1 MGLEITD
8 TFAEPY
14 SQATASLPSSFSP
27 SVIGVN
33 GIPYLL
39 DTTQNKYNR
48 RSIPVVEQRNTG
60 DQRDLLLL
68 PQNIW
73 RQTVSGWHYGAG
85 QSHVDRD
92 DALPFRFS
100 ESYGIDPWTKWQIS
114 VLPLSEQH
122 MDLSNQTASAHLV
135 VHGADLVVSASAGLV
150 WWDGLGPS
158 ASSTFQNLS
167 YDVADVAYDG
177 ENVIVLDTQGD
188 VKYCPNPSTATT
200 HVSLTDPT
208 FIGYNKDY
216 LISNESN
223 VLVNITSGSA
233 SAVYVHPLSSFR
245 WVDSCE
251 GPNAIYVLGGI
262 ADRWVVHRL
271 GIKADGTGLDP
282 AIVAAQ
288 LPDGEIGYSIGSYLG
303 FVFIGT
309 DKGVRMAQ
317 PNANGDLLLGPI
329 IPTNDPVKCFEG
341 QDRFVWYGISSMD
354 ATYSSVQNDQADV
367 FPSGQVCGLGRM
379 DLSQFTVT
387 SLTPAFANDLAVP
400 EESGK
405 TVQSV
410 VTYLGKRVYAING
423 GGVYY
428 EGDVLMPGGWLSEGF
443 MSFSVE
449 DLKTSLYQQ
458 AKWLP
463 GCAGKIYFDIAFDS
477 TGYGRYGEITVSN
490 NIRSDNLSL
499 HGVQFSRMKPRYVL
513 TRCPLNN
520 AVGPIMTRWE
530 MRSVAVR
537 GQSSRWE
544 LPIMLHDEIEID
556 SVKYVRDVNRD
567 FDALMSLVESG
578 IIFVFQESGRSYQ
591 TVARDFVWQAEKLSS
606 NGRGWQGVYT
616 LVVEEVM

>member
-1 MGLEITD
+1 MGFEITD

-114 VLPLSEQH
+114 ILPLSEQH

-135 VHGADLVVSASAGLV
+135 VHGSDLVVSASAGLV

-233 SAVYVHPLSSFR
+233 SAVYVHPITSFR

-262 ADRWVVHRL
+262 ADKWVVHRL
-271 GIKADGTGLDP
+271 SIKSDGTGLDP

-354 ATYSSVQNDQADV
+354 ATYSSVQNDQANV
-367 FPSGQVCGLGRM
+367 FPTGQVCGLGRM

-387 SLTPAFANDLAVP
+387 SLTPAFANDLAAP

-428 EGDVLMPGGWLSEGF
+428 ESDVLMPGGWLSEGF

-449 DLKTSLYQQ
+449 DLKTGLYQQ

-477 TGYGRYGEITVSN
+477 TGYGRYGEITISN

-513 TRCPLNN
+513 TRCSIDNT
-520 AVGPIMTRWE
+520 VGPIMTRWE

>member
-14 SQATASLPSSFSP
+14 SQAAASLPSSFSP

-33 GIPYLL
+33 GVPYLL

-85 QSHVDRD
+85 QSHIDRD
-92 DALPFRFS
+92 DALPFRFA

-114 VLPLSEQH
+114 ILPLSEQQ
-122 MDLSNQTASAHLV
+122 MNLSNQTASAHLV
-135 VHGADLVVSASAGLV
+135 VHGDDLVVSASAGLV

-167 YDVADVAYDG
+167 YDVVDVAYDG
-177 ENVIVLDTQGD
+177 ENVIALDTQGV
-188 VKYCPNPSTATT
+188 VKYCPNPSTANT

-223 VLVNITSGSA
+223 VLVNITSGTA
-233 SAVYVHPLSSFR
+233 STVYTHPLNSFR
-245 WVDSCE
+245 WIDSCD

-262 ADRWVVHRL
+262 ADRWVVHRV

-288 LPDGEIGYSIGSYLG
+288 LPDGETGYSIGSYLG

-329 IPTNDPVKCFEG
+329 IPTNSPVKCFEG
-341 QDRFVWYGISSMD
+341 QDRFVWYGVSSMD
-354 ATYSSVQNDQADV
+354 STYSSVQNDQADV
-367 FPSGQVCGLGRM
+367 FPTGQVCGLGRM

-387 SLTPAFANDLAVP
+387 SLTPAYANDLAVP

-410 VTYLGKRVYAING
+410 VTYQGKRVYAING

-428 EGDVLMPGGWLSEGF
+428 EGDDLMPGGWLSEGF

-513 TRCPLNN
+513 TRCRFNN
-520 AVGPIMTRWE
+520 TVGPVMTRWE
-530 MRSVAVR
+530 MRSVPVR

-544 LPIMLHDEIEID
+544 LPILLHDEIEID
-556 SVKYVRDVNRD
+556 SVKYVRDVNKD
-567 FDALMSLVESG
+567 FEALMSLVESG
-578 IIFVFQESGRSYQ
+578 VIFVFQESGRSYQ
-591 TVARDFVWQAEKLSS
+591 TVARDFVWQPEKLSS

>member
-1 MGLEITD
+1 
-8 TFAEPY
+8 
-14 SQATASLPSSFSP
+14 
-27 SVIGVN
+27 
-33 GIPYLL
+33 
-39 DTTQNKYNR
+39 
-48 RSIPVVEQRNTG
+48 
-60 DQRDLLLL
+60 
-68 PQNIW
+68 
-73 RQTVSGWHYGAG
+73 
-85 QSHVDRD
+85 
-92 DALPFRFS
+92 
-100 ESYGIDPWTKWQIS
+100 
-114 VLPLSEQH
+114 
-122 MDLSNQTASAHLV
+122 
-135 VHGADLVVSASAGLV
+135 
-150 WWDGLGPS
+150 
-158 ASSTFQNLS
+158 
-167 YDVADVAYDG
+167 
-177 ENVIVLDTQGD
+177 
-188 VKYCPNPSTATT
+188 
-200 HVSLTDPT
+200 
-208 FIGYNKDY
+208 
-216 LISNESN
+216 
-223 VLVNITSGSA
+223 
-233 SAVYVHPLSSFR
+233 
-245 WVDSCE
+245 
-251 GPNAIYVLGGI
+251 
-262 ADRWVVHRL
+262 
-271 GIKADGTGLDP
+271 
-282 AIVAAQ
+282 
-288 LPDGEIGYSIGSYLG
+288 
-303 FVFIGT
+303 
-309 DKGVRMAQ
+309 
-317 PNANGDLLLGPI
+317 
-329 IPTNDPVKCFEG
+329 
-341 QDRFVWYGISSMD
+341 
-354 ATYSSVQNDQADV
+354 
-367 FPSGQVCGLGRM
+367 
-379 DLSQFTVT
+379 
-387 SLTPAFANDLAVP
+387 LTPAFANDLVVP

-449 DLKTSLYQQ
+449 DLKTGLYQQ

-520 AVGPIMTRWE
+520 TVGPIMTRWE